1 MRTFRDAKTMAKTLR
16 AELLER
22 KQVELSHSEC
32 LEIVSRQFGHDNWN
46 VMAAKTEQLAGIH
59 GDGSYGPDSGPST
72 TIPVLR
78 IFDADQARRFYVDF
92 LGCTLDFGGP
102 ADGVSGP
109 STGRFPAV
117 PAPST

>member
-59 GDGSYGPDSGPST
+59 SDGSYGPTAGQALPSRCCGSST
-72 TIPVLR
+72 PTRPGSTSTSSAALSTS
-78 IFDADQARRFYVDF
+78 ADRRM
-92 LGCTLDFGGP
+92 
-102 ADGVSGP
+102 A
-109 STGRFPAV
+109 
-117 PAPST
+117 

>member
-59 GDGSYGPDSGPST
+59 GDGSYGPDSGS
-72 TIPVLR
+72 
-78 IFDADQARRFYVDF
+78 
-92 LGCTLDFGGP
+92 
-102 ADGVSGP
+102 
-109 STGRFPAV
+109 PAV
-117 PAPST
+117 PAPSTSPRPGTSPRPAPPSVSRSPASTTCTGN